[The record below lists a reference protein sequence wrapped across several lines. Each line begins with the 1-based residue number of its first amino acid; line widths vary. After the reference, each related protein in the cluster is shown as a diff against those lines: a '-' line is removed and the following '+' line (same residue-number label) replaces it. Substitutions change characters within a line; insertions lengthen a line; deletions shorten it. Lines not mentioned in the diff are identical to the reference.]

1 MSGEQHAFSTRT
13 KLVAVVVCFASGTIL
28 ALLDRDY
35 WSALSFASL
44 GVAVGILIGV
54 EDRGRVLS
62 VLFYTFATI
71 SILITTLGIYFR
83 P

>member
-1 MSGEQHAFSTRT
+1 MSQEDWLFSRSTGF
-13 KLVAVVVCFASGTIL
+13 VAAIVCFASATIL
-28 ALLDRDY
+28 ALLDGDY